1 MDATTKQLE
10 AQSQQQPQG
19 MLGMGGG
26 QPPQDNRA
34 ISKESGAGPIPNEAG
49 IAGGEGSGNNAS
61 NNSPSDFNG

>member
-1 MDATTKQLE
+1 VGVE
-10 AQSQQQPQG
+10 
-19 MLGMGGG
+19 
-26 QPPQDNRA
+26 PPQDNRA